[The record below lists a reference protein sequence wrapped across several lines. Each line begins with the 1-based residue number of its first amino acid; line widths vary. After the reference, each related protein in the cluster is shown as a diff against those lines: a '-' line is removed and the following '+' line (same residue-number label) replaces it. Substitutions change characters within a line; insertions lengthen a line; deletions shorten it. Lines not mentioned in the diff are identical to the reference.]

1 MRFIS
6 TRNGDLSVLFS
17 QAVRECTPL
26 DGGTFVP
33 YSIED
38 MRKWIYYINE
48 STSFTSIAG
57 SLTSA
62 FINDEYSPII
72 CEKIAT
78 DAFPFEPNVVQ
89 LDENLFQMQ
98 LYTGFTGQQRDF
110 GISYLCSYLEN
121 TLQLEGEKA
130 VFLDFTFGGLG
141 SILAKCL
148 RGKKNIKAIL
158 VFQKGTVQGFDEE
171 DFVWNGG
178 NIYPVE
184 MDAPIEQIRKVI
196 HEIYDNEQF
205 VVANKITIANTTNV
219 CRMLGQLMYFP
230 YSFSRIKN
238 RVSDDIYYAL
248 NAGNYGTIMA
258 ALYSWRFALPLS
270 GIFTPSTNELTL
282 DSNGKPVIYDCSS
295 EVQGRKCANPLNPA
309 NLERLKYFFKE
320 NDLMMRNFVYPT
332 MVTEKD
338 IVEAAKVL
346 YKKYGVVADKDTASA
361 YACVLENKN
370 IEGDDESAIVL
381 LSNNH
386 PAYSNDFCKT
396 VYGRELELP
405 VFVRNSLKKV
415 ELNRPLVSSAEE
427 IMKIVEKM

>member
-141 SILAKCL
+141 AILAKCL

-295 EVQGRKCANPLNPA
+295 EVQGRKCSNPLNPA

-338 IVEAAKVL
+338 IVEAANVL

-361 YACVLENKN
+361 YACVLGNKN

-405 VFVRNSLKKV
+405 VFVRDSLKKV

>member
-1 MRFIS
+1 
-6 TRNGDLSVLFS
+6 
-17 QAVRECTPL
+17 
-26 DGGTFVP
+26 
-33 YSIED
+33 
-38 MRKWIYYINE
+38 
-48 STSFTSIAG
+48 
-57 SLTSA
+57 LTSA

-141 SILAKCL
+141 AILAKCL

-338 IVEAAKVL
+338 IVEAANVL

-361 YACVLENKN
+361 YACVLGNKN
-370 IEGDDESAIVL
+370 IQGDDESAIVL

-386 PAYSNDFCKT
+386 AAYSNDFCKT

-405 VFVRNSLKKV
+405 VFVRDSLKKV
-415 ELNRPLVSSAEE
+415 ELNRPLVSSAKE

>member
-141 SILAKCL
+141 AILAKCL

-338 IVEAAKVL
+338 VVEAANVL

-361 YACVLENKN
+361 YACVLGNKN

-405 VFVRNSLKKV
+405 VFVRDSLKKV

>member
-141 SILAKCL
+141 AILAKCL
-148 RGKKNIKAIL
+148 RGKNNIKAIL

-338 IVEAAKVL
+338 IVEAANVL

-361 YACVLENKN
+361 YACVLGNKN

-405 VFVRNSLKKV
+405 VFVRDSLKKV

>member
-141 SILAKCL
+141 AILAKCL

-282 DSNGKPVIYDCSS
+282 DANGKPVIYDCSS

-338 IVEAAKVL
+338 IVEAANVL

-361 YACVLENKN
+361 YACVLGNKN

-405 VFVRNSLKKV
+405 VFVRDSLKKV

>member
-62 FINDEYSPII
+62 FMNDEYSPIV

-89 LDENLFQMQ
+89 LDDNLFQMQ

-141 SILAKCL
+141 AILAKCL

-270 GIFTPSTNELTL
+270 GIFTPCTNELTL
-282 DSNGKPVIYDCSS
+282 DCNGKPVIYDSS
-295 EVQGRKCANPLNPA
+295 VELQGRKKANPVNPA
-309 NLERLKYFFKE
+309 NLKRLEHFFKE
-320 NDLMMRNFVYPT
+320 NELMMRNFVYPT
-332 MVTEKD
+332 MITEKE
-338 IVEAAKVL
+338 IVDSAKIL

-361 YACVLENKN
+361 YACVLNNNDVEM
-370 IEGDDESAIVL
+370 DDESAIVL

-386 PAYSNDFCKT
+386 PSYSNDFCKT

-405 VFVRNSLKKV
+405 VFVSDSLKKV
-415 ELNRPLVSSAEE
+415 EIKRPVVSSAKE

>member
-141 SILAKCL
+141 AILAKCL

-295 EVQGRKCANPLNPA
+295 DVQGRKCANPLNPA

-338 IVEAAKVL
+338 IVEAANVL

-361 YACVLENKN
+361 YACVLGNKN

-405 VFVRNSLKKV
+405 VFVRDSLKKV

>member
-1 MRFIS
+1 MHFIS

-141 SILAKCL
+141 AILAKCL

-295 EVQGRKCANPLNPA
+295 EVQGRKCTNPLNPA

-338 IVEAAKVL
+338 IVEAANVL

-361 YACVLENKN
+361 YACVLGNKN

-405 VFVRNSLKKV
+405 VFVRDSLKKV

>member
-26 DGGTFVP
+26 DDGTFVP

-141 SILAKCL
+141 AILAKCL

-338 IVEAAKVL
+338 IVEAANVL

-361 YACVLENKN
+361 YACVLGNKN

-405 VFVRNSLKKV
+405 VFVRDSLKKV

>member
-141 SILAKCL
+141 AILAKCL

-338 IVEAAKVL
+338 IVEAANVL

-361 YACVLENKN
+361 YACVLGNKN

-405 VFVRNSLKKV
+405 VFVRDSLKKV

>member
-141 SILAKCL
+141 AILAKCL

-295 EVQGRKCANPLNPA
+295 EVQGRKCANPVNPA

-338 IVEAAKVL
+338 IVEAANVL

-361 YACVLENKN
+361 YACVLGNKN

-405 VFVRNSLKKV
+405 VFVRDSLKKV

>member
-1 MRFIS
+1 MHFIS

-141 SILAKCL
+141 AILAKCL

-338 IVEAAKVL
+338 VVEAANVL

-361 YACVLENKN
+361 YACVLGNKN

-405 VFVRNSLKKV
+405 VFVRDSLKKV

>member
-141 SILAKCL
+141 AILAKCL

-295 EVQGRKCANPLNPA
+295 EVQGRKCSNPLNPA

-338 IVEAAKVL
+338 VVEAANVL

-361 YACVLENKN
+361 YACVLGNKN

-405 VFVRNSLKKV
+405 VFVRDSLKKV

>member
-361 YACVLENKN
+361 YACVLGNKN

-405 VFVRNSLKKV
+405 VFVRDSLKKV
-415 ELNRPLVSSAEE
+415 ELNRPLVSSAKE

>member
-6 TRNGDLSVLFS
+6 TKNGDLSVLFS

-33 YSIED
+33 FSIED

-62 FINDEYSPII
+62 FMNDEYSPIV

-89 LDENLFQMQ
+89 LDDNLFQMQ

-121 TLQLEGEKA
+121 TLQMEGEKA

-148 RGKKNIKAIL
+148 RGKKNIKAVL
-158 VFQKGTVQGFDEE
+158 VFQKGTVQGLDEQ

-178 NIYPVE
+178 NIYPIE
-184 MDAPIEQIRKVI
+184 MDAPIEQIRNVI
-196 HEIYDNEQF
+196 HEIYDNEEF
-205 VVANKITIANTTNV
+205 VVANKVTIANTTNV
-219 CRMLGQLMYFP
+219 CRMFGQLMYFP

-270 GIFTPSTNELTL
+270 GIFTPCTNELTL
-282 DSNGKPVIYDCSS
+282 DCNGKPVIYDSS
-295 EVQGRKCANPLNPA
+295 VELQGRKKANPVNPA
-309 NLERLKYFFKE
+309 NLKRLEHFFKE
-320 NDLMMRNFVYPT
+320 NELMMRNFVYPT
-332 MVTEKD
+332 MITEKE
-338 IVEAAKVL
+338 IVDSAKIL

-361 YACVLENKN
+361 YACVLNNKDV
-370 IEGDDESAIVL
+370 EMDDESAIVL

-386 PAYSNDFCKT
+386 PSYSNDFCKT

-405 VFVRNSLKKV
+405 VFVSDSLKKV
-415 ELNRPLVSSAEE
+415 EIKRPVVSSAKE

>member
-338 IVEAAKVL
+338 VVEAANVL

-361 YACVLENKN
+361 YACVLGNKN

-405 VFVRNSLKKV
+405 VFVRDSLKKV

>member
-1 MRFIS
+1 MHFIS

-17 QAVRECTPL
+17 QAVRECAPS
-26 DGGTFVP
+26 DGGVFVP

-38 MRKWIYYINE
+38 MRRWIYYIDE

-62 FINDEYSPII
+62 IMNDEYSPII

-121 TLQLEGEKA
+121 TLELEGQKA
-130 VFLDFTFGGLG
+130 VFLDFCYGSLG

-148 RGKKNIKAIL
+148 RGKKNIKAVL
-158 VFQKGTVQGFDEE
+158 VYQKGTVHGFSEE

-184 MDAPIEQIRKVI
+184 MDASVEQIRNVI
-196 HEIYDNEQF
+196 FEIYENKEF
-205 VVANKITIANTTNV
+205 VKNHKITIANTTNV
-219 CRMLGQLMYFP
+219 CRLFGQLMYFP

-248 NAGNYGTIMA
+248 NAGNYGTIMS

-270 GIFTPSTNELTL
+270 GIFTPCTNELTV
-282 DSNGKPVIYDCSS
+282 NAMGNPIIS
-295 EVQGRKCANPLNPA
+295 ESFVDVQKRKRTNPTHPA
-309 NLERLKYFFKE
+309 NLERLEYFFKE
-320 NDLMMRNFVYPT
+320 NELMMRNFIYPS
-332 MVTEKD
+332 MVTEKE
-338 IVEAAKVL
+338 IVDSAKVL

-361 YACVLENKN
+361 YACVLGNN
-370 IEGDDESAIVL
+370 DVESDGEAAVVL

-386 PAYSNDFCKT
+386 PSYSNEFCKT

-405 VFVRNSLKKV
+405 ANVKETLQAVDLK
-415 ELNRPLVSSAEE
+415 RPIVASKEE

>member
-26 DGGTFVP
+26 DSGTFVP

-141 SILAKCL
+141 AILAKCL

-338 IVEAAKVL
+338 IVEAANVL

-361 YACVLENKN
+361 YACVLGNKN

-405 VFVRNSLKKV
+405 VFVRDSLKKV

>member
-26 DGGTFVP
+26 DGGVFVP

-141 SILAKCL
+141 AILAKCL

-338 IVEAAKVL
+338 IVEAANVL

-361 YACVLENKN
+361 YACVLGNKN

-405 VFVRNSLKKV
+405 VFVRDSLKKV